1 MAGLSVM
8 SGVASGQ
15 LVTAGDD
22 GRGRGG
28 EELGS
33 FGKALLV
40 ESGKEAHTA
49 PVAVGRAGRSH
60 SLQPLLV
67 WQHGPDVHFL
77 KSMFALAVIL
87 ASAAYLEIH

>member
-49 PVAVGRAGRSH
+49 LVAVGRAGRSH
-60 SLQPLLV
+60 SLQPLWCGSTVQTFTFSSRCLL
-67 WQHGPDVHFL
+67 WQ
-77 KSMFALAVIL
+77 
-87 ASAAYLEIH
+87 